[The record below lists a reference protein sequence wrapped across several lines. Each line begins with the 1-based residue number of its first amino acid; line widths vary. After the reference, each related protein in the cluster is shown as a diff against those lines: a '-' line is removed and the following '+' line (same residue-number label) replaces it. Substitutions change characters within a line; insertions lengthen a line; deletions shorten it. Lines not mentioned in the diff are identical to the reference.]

1 MNSIKKI
8 KITDNLEFFTVS
20 KESKKEVPFI
30 DTMVSAGFP
39 SPADDYLDLPI
50 DLNEYL
56 VDNSAATFYIRVTGN
71 SMQDEGI
78 DDGDLLVVDR
88 SKTPKNNDIIIGV
101 LNGEFTVKTIQK
113 TNQIIPL
120 NTLMG
125 PRREAPWLLACC
137 LPAPPRHPRC
147 TLRGARSRR
156 QLHAAS
162 L

>member
-8 KITDNLEFFTVS
+8 KTIDNLEFFTVS
-20 KESKKEVPFI
+20 VDSKKEIPFI

-56 VDNSAATFYIRVTGN
+56 VENSAATFYIRVSGN

-88 SKTPKNNDIIIGV
+88 SKTPKNNDIVIGV
-101 LNGEFTVKTIQK
+101 LFGYCVFGHDGVFIVSATTSCWKYWKCSSCSVYT
-113 TNQIIPL
+113 
-120 NTLMG
+120 
-125 PRREAPWLLACC
+125 
-137 LPAPPRHPRC
+137 
-147 TLRGARSRR
+147 
-156 QLHAAS
+156 
-162 L
+162 

>member
-8 KITDNLEFFTVS
+8 KKVDNLEFFTVS
-20 KESKKEVPFI
+20 EESKKEVPFI

-56 VDNSAATFYIRVTGN
+56 VENSAATFYIRVSGN

-88 SKTPKNNDIIIGV
+88 SKTPKNNDVIIGV
-101 LNGEFTVKTIQK
+101 LNGEFTVKKFKKQK
-113 TNQIIPL
+113 QNYLWLQQIKNIKKF
-120 NTLMG
+120 
-125 PRREAPWLLACC
+125 R
-137 LPAPPRHPRC
+137 LPKRW
-147 TLRGARSRR
+147 TFLYGE
-156 QLHAAS
+156 L
-162 L
+162 